1 MDYKALEFFGKQ
13 LERIADSMEKMARE
27 QKRTA
32 DILEA
37 NQKANSKPKKTAFVN
52 EERW

>member
-1 MDYKALEFFGKQ
+1 MEYKVLEFFGKQ
-13 LERIADSMEKMARE
+13 LERIADAMENMAKE

-37 NQKANSKPKKTAFVN
+37 NQKTNNRPKKTTFVN